1 MKKAVV
7 LVFVFLTGCASATYY
22 YPTPD
27 EKPVYPVIDE
37 DKRQEITFSV
47 FSKSL
52 FEPEKDLR
60 KEIKERLL
68 KTGLFKKVR
77 YSFEGEKSPL
87 HFHFMYRDYR
97 DDGFAIVFA
106 PFLGVIPM
114 GIYHTRDYS
123 MTAYWKNKE
132 IYSVI
137 APATQRVVIW
147 LPLFPLFLSG
157 PISRY
162 NMHNYAFDYIFSKIA
177 EEKLYDPE
185 TFMKKEK

>member
-1 MKKAVV
+1 
-7 LVFVFLTGCASATYY
+7 
-22 YPTPD
+22 
-27 EKPVYPVIDE
+27 
-37 DKRQEITFSV
+37 
-47 FSKSL
+47 
-52 FEPEKDLR
+52 
-60 KEIKERLL
+60 
-68 KTGLFKKVR
+68 
-77 YSFEGEKSPL
+77 
-87 HFHFMYRDYR
+87 
-97 DDGFAIVFA
+97 
-106 PFLGVIPM
+106 
-114 GIYHTRDYS
+114 